1 MIIVAGFTL
10 TEADKRDTAVQAHID
25 MVKRARKRDG
35 CLDLSISADPLN
47 PERINIFEQWRDQ
60 NALDAWRKVAN
71 PPKIARRE
79 TRVNLYRT
87 EVAEDPFESSR

>member
-1 MIIVAGFTL
+1 MIIIAGFTL
-10 TEADKRDTAVQAHID
+10 TEASKRDNAVQAHVD
-25 MVKRARKRDG
+25 MVARARNRDG
-35 CLDLSISADPLN
+35 CLDLSISADPLD

-79 TRVNLYRT
+79 TFVKLYRT
-87 EVAEDPFESSR
+87 DVAEEPF